1 MAGGLDFFTA
11 ILGFN
16 CKPTLSKV
24 DGHGTR
30 FYAFHVPISWCWIS
44 PAGVSFDL
52 SSARE
57 KEICFA
63 RSQLMSNRVLIRHGA
78 RELTGEEVDQ
88 ITGASGTSIC
98 GLPTTCTPLPKFPGD
113 DTKCSFD

>member
-1 MAGGLDFFTA
+1 
-11 ILGFN
+11 
-16 CKPTLSKV
+16 
-24 DGHGTR
+24 
-30 FYAFHVPISWCWIS
+30 
-44 PAGVSFDL
+44 
-52 SSARE
+52 
-57 KEICFA
+57 
-63 RSQLMSNRVLIRHGA
+63 MSNRVLIRHGA